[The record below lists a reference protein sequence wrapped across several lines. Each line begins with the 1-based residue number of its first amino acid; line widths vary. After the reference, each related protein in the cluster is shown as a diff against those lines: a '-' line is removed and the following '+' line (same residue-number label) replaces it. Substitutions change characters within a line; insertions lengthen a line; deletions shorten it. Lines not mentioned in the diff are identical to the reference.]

1 MSNDIIYYDITKK
14 KKKKKKNL
22 QKIQFL
28 IK

>member
-14 KKKKKKNL
+14 KKKEKKNL